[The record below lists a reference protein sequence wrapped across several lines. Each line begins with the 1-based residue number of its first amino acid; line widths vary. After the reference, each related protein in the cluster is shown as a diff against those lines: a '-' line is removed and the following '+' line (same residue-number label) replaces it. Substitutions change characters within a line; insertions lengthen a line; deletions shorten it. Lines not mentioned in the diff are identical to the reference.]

1 MSWVRKSWPGY
12 ACNTFGSWGGLRTD
26 FLSPQFELSGSA
38 NFKKPSAQGIHLK
51 FEADHDDIAKTL
63 IPLILKQKEK
73 YGFNRSLGLRDPSN
87 PDEGRKTVIVEFSSP
102 NIAKKFHAGHLRST
116 IIGGFLSN
124 LYESLGYNVVRLNY
138 LGDWG
143 RQYGLL
149 ACGWKRYGDEE
160 AFANDPIAH
169 LFDIYVKISADF
181 QPEDDA
187 VKAAAK
193 RGENTAIL
201 ESKGLLGEAKSYF
214 KRMEDGDEDALN
226 LWRRFREL
234 SIERYKET
242 YAKLNI
248 HFTDYSGESK
258 VKQQTMEKAEA
269 LLKERQVAE
278 PDGGALII
286 NFAKH
291 GAKKLDT
298 AVIRNRNGTSNYL
311 LRDIG
316 AAIQREEQYHFD
328 EMLYVVMS
336 EQDTHLSRLFKV
348 LDLMGGHYS
357 DISKKAKHVTFGK
370 VCRTNFSK
378 H

>member
-1 MSWVRKSWPGY
+1 METV
-12 ACNTFGSWGGLRTD
+12 
-26 FLSPQFELSGSA
+26 
-38 NFKKPSAQGIHLK
+38 
-51 FEADHDDIAKTL
+51 

-73 YGFNRSLGLRDPSN
+73 YGFNPHLGLRDPLK
-87 PDEGRKTVIVEFSSP
+87 PDQGRKKVVVEFSSP

-124 LYESLGYNVVRLNY
+124 LYESLGYDVVRLNY

-149 ACGWKRYGDEE
+149 ACGWKRYGDEG
-160 AFANDPIAH
+160 AFAKDPIAH

-187 VKAAAK
+187 FKAAAK
-193 RGENTAIL
+193 RGEDTLIL
-201 ESKGLLGEAKSYF
+201 ESKGLLGEAKTYF
-214 KRMEDGDEDALN
+214 KRMEDGDEEALDM
-226 LWRRFREL
+226 WRNFREL
-234 SIERYKET
+234 SIKRYQET

-248 HFTDYSGESK
+248 YFTDYSGESK
-258 VKQQTMEKAEA
+258 VKQQTMKKAEA
-269 LLKERQVAE
+269 VLKEQQIAE
-278 PDGGALII
+278 PDDGALIVD
-286 NFAKH
+286 FKKH

-316 AAIQREEQYHFD
+316 AAIQRYDTYHFD

-336 EQDTHLSRLFKV
+336 EQDHHLSRLFKI
-348 LDLMGGHYS
+348 LELMGGHYS
-357 DISKKAKHVTFGK
+357 EISKRVRHITFGK
-370 VCRTNFSK
+370 VRHNHDTILDDRVQYLVLYLR
-378 H
+378 